1 MLSTPPPPKYI
12 SAGIGPSPI
21 FMTFFLLLSLPPRLR
36 RKMLHGGGKSQLSN
50 FEGKIAAVAFPLLYF
65 PPMGGGRVAGFGMG
79 CYYAEMSSP
88 LSPLKKAAS
97 STSKNSK
104 N

>member
-36 RKMLHGGGKSQLSN
+36 RKMLHGGRKSQLSN
-50 FEGKIAAVAFPLLYF
+50 FEGKIAAVASLFSANGRRE
-65 PPMGGGRVAGFGMG
+65 GGGVWDGLLL
-79 CYYAEMSSP
+79 C
-88 LSPLKKAAS
+88 
-97 STSKNSK
+97 
-104 N
+104 